1 MGLEG
6 EAKREVPTPQYPL
19 PTPYLRPMNPILKN
33 ILVAIAA
40 AVVGAI
46 ANMSLVILGGVVVPP
61 PPGYDL
67 NTMEGLAAAMPQMQP
82 MHFLFPFLAHAA
94 GTLVGALIVARFAAS
109 RELQISL
116 FIGSL
121 FFVGGLQM
129 VMELPSPMWFNVID
143 LGLAYFPMA
152 FLGYRLGRK

>member
-1 MGLEG
+1 MSP
-6 EAKREVPTPQYPL
+6 VPSPRSPL
-19 PTPYLRPMNPILKN
+19 PAPYLRTMNPILKN
-33 ILVAIAA
+33 IFVAVAA
-40 AVVGAI
+40 AVVGSI

-82 MHFLFPFLAHAA
+82 MHFLFPFLAHAV
-94 GTLVGALIVARFAAS
+94 GTLAGAFVVARFAAS
-109 RELQISL
+109 RQLQISL
-116 FIGSL
+116 IIGSL

-129 VMELPSPMWFNVID
+129 VMELPSPMWFNVLD